1 MPQGQGAIGAGRYPA
16 FAKDPA
22 LASAPYMA
30 LTILGGRRG
39 MPAFALKPG
48 EDTDSESFIPPT
60 VLTDAQIAGVI
71 NYIRTHFGN
80 HYKDAIRVAEVK
92 ALHP

>member
-1 MPQGQGAIGAGRYPA
+1 MPQGQGAVGAGRYPA
-16 FAKDPA
+16 FARDPA

-30 LTILGGRRG
+30 LTILGGCRG
-39 MPAFALKPG
+39 MPAFALKSG
-48 EDTDSESFIPPT
+48 GDSDSESFIAPST
-60 VLTDAQIAGVI
+60 LTDAQIAGVI

-80 HYKDAIRVAEVK
+80 HYRDAITVAEVK